1 MTTDLPPEPPFDIQ
15 NAIILRELS
24 RRPDL
29 AFLGR
34 ILQGLISTD
43 PVDSQPS
50 PIFIR
55 LAKELIDN
63 EHKRNMFIIALE
75 TVMK

>member
-1 MTTDLPPEPPFDIQ
+1 MTDQPEPPYDLQ
-15 NAIILRELS
+15 NAIIMRELA

-34 ILQGLISTD
+34 ILQNLLPTTD
-43 PVDSQPS
+43 SVTEQPS

-63 EHKRNMFIIALE
+63 KQKRDMFVIALE

>member
-1 MTTDLPPEPPFDIQ
+1 MTDSSEPPYDIQ
-15 NAIILRELS
+15 NAIIMRELA

-29 AFLGR
+29 AFFGR
-34 ILQGLISTD
+34 IIQNLLPTTD
-43 PVDSQPS
+43 SVIEQPS

-63 EHKRNMFIIALE
+63 KQKRDMFVIALE